1 MLVQP
6 IGFVEQN
13 LIWQEFYAGTE
24 TQAAFRGMNSVG
36 CSTALTDLVV
46 GLPQTLV
53 VAPDGALVWRSFGAI
68 SYESFTAELRR
79 LMSSDRS

>member
-1 MLVQP
+1 MP
-6 IGFVEQN
+6 ARRRRRSFWG
-13 LIWQEFYAGTE
+13 
-24 TQAAFRGMNSVG
+24 RNSAG

-68 SYESFTAELRR
+68 SCESFTAELRR
-79 LMSSDRS
+79 LMSLDQS